1 LRLILK
7 RQFFNIVAVI
17 SVFNILV
24 IVKNICRYIK
34 IKGLS
39 SLRLFYEIPF
49 VYKLVMTLVVGLT
62 GYIFLSLV
70 SLDLQ
75 FTAKS
80 AIVCLCIFVLLGI
93 YLCAFSFSEK
103 VLLKT
108 LGIKIIPLLFI
119 RLLLLSIP
127 FFILN
132 VHIGLIV
139 ATAGSLCV
147 MSLQEV
153 NVGKSKWRV
162 PAFYRQSSYQWLS
175 SFRRGGL
182 WILIVGFMFFAIAL
196 YQSNE
201 NMASVAFGWLICV
214 PCFMSYFGVPD
225 SRFWLANYGSV
236 GFLLKSKL
244 VELFINAMLPA
255 LVCLPLAA
263 IFLPVYLPMFMR
275 ISVAFLFV
283 DLLFFYCTYLCYPSK
298 IMPFICSFIIITLSL
313 VLIVMHPVLSIF
325 LSVPLLSVL
334 HIISVQNLKSV
345 LYVNITP

>member
-1 LRLILK
+1 MILRLILR
-7 RQFFNIVAVI
+7 RQFFNIVTVI
-17 SVFNILV
+17 SVFYILV
-24 IVKNICRYIK
+24 IVENTCKYIK

-39 SLRLFYEIPF
+39 SIRLFYEIPF
-49 VYKLVMTLVVGLT
+49 VYKLVMTLIVGFT
-62 GYIFLSLV
+62 GYVLL

-75 FTAKS
+75 FTVNS
-80 AIVCLCIFVLLGI
+80 AIVCFCVFVLLGMS
-93 YLCAFSFSEK
+93 LCAFSFSEK

-108 LGIKIIPLLFI
+108 LGIKIYQVLLI

-127 FFILN
+127 FFFLDIY
-132 VHIGLIV
+132 IGLIV
-139 ATAGSLCV
+139 ATAGNLCV
-147 MSLQEV
+147 MLLQEV

-162 PAFYRQSSYQWLS
+162 PALYRQSSYQWLS

-182 WILIVGFMFFAIAL
+182 WIQTVGFLFFAMAL
-196 YQSNE
+196 YQGNE

-313 VLIVMHPVLSIF
+313 VLIVMHPALSMFLSI
-325 LSVPLLSVL
+325 PLLSVL

-345 LYVNITP
+345 LYVSITP